1 MEFQDYLQAGVHH
14 SVREGTPAASW
25 AKSKMQLTKSLR
37 HLGDSRSQWLPTF
50 ASASGFGG
58 TEEALIE
65 NLIGYTLTEQVQI
78 NMTTGAFEKIK
89 VQPDTV
95 NRTSDP
101 ALMRLLEGQA
111 ALIKSLTEKVNS
123 LSDAPTRSERSVPP
137 LCLKELHELALV
149 WNHTQWVTR
158 LLYYLK
164 CAILKEAVPLDAMR
178 MTPKWDDEAQ
188 KPLLVSL
195 SDDQKKDT
203 TVWTQVVGAGD
214 SAGDAPMDDSSG
226 THPPVLSLNSF
237 AVLVVESLWLL
248 VWSSVHCYKKRYESD
263 STSSKQASANPDF
276 TSGLSTAGA
285 CLKKV
290 LQRRFKMVDGT
301 EYFVVHKGEW
311 VRSDSAP
318 VGACKTCKGHGLME
332 RHWVWN
338 CPRLE

>member
-1 MEFQDYLQAGVHH
+1 MEFQDYLQAGVHD

-25 AKSKMQLTKSLR
+25 AKAKMRLTKSLR
-37 HLGDSRSQWLPTF
+37 HLGDLRSQWLQTF

-58 TEEALIE
+58 TQEALIE

-89 VQPDTV
+89 VQPDIV
-95 NRTSDP
+95 NRASDP
-101 ALMRLLEGQA
+101 ALMSLLEGQA
-111 ALIKSLTEKVNS
+111 ALIKSLTEKVIS
-123 LSDAPTRSERSVPP
+123 LSEAPTRSERSVPP

-149 WNHTQWVTR
+149 WNHPQWVTR
-158 LLYYLK
+158 VLYYLK
-164 CAILKEAVPLDAMR
+164 CAILKEALPLDAMR

-188 KPLLVSL
+188 KPLLFSL

-203 TVWTQVVGAGD
+203 TVWTAVVGTGD

-226 THPPVLSLNSF
+226 TPPPVLSLNRA
-237 AVLVVESLWLL
+237 AVLMVESLWLL
-248 VWSSVHCYKKRYESD
+248 VWSSVHCYKERYESD
-263 STSSKQASANPDF
+263 STSSKQASADPDF

-285 CLKKV
+285 RLKKV
-290 LQRRFKMVDGT
+290 MRRRFKMVHGT
-301 EYFVVHKGEW
+301 EYFEVHKGEW

-318 VGACKTCKGHGLME
+318 VGPCKTCKGHGLIE

-338 CPRLE
+338 CPRL